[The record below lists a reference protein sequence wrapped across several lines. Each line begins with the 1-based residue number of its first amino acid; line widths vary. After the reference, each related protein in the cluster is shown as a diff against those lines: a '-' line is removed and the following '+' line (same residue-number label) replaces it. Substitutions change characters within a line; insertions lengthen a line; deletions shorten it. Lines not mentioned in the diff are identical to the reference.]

1 MSSIPAPSEAPRFV
15 SGDVFAGRY
24 RIVARLGLAAMGEV
38 WRVDDMVL
46 GTEVAL
52 KIMSA
57 PSPETRQ
64 QILNEVRLARQ
75 ITDPNVRRV
84 FDVGEA
90 SDDVF
95 CTMELIVGQDLGTLL
110 KRTGRLPP

>member
-24 RIVARLGLAAMGEV
+24 RMVARLGFAAMGEV
-38 WRVDDMVL
+38 WRAEDMVL
-46 GTEVAL
+46 GTSVAL
-52 KIMSA
+52 KIILA
-57 PSPETRQ
+57 PSAETRR

-90 SDDVF
+90 GDDVF
-95 CTMELIVGQDLGTLL
+95 L
-110 KRTGRLPP
+110 